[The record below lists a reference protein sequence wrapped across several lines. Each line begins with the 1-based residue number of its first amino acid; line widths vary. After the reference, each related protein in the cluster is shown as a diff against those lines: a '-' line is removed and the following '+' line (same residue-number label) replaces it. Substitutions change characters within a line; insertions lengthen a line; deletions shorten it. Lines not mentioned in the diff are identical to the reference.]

1 MKFLADVPIGRAT
14 VEFLRQAGHDVL
26 RSVDRLA
33 ATASDIELVELAIS
47 ENRAVLCFDLDFSA
61 IVATSGQRRPSVIT
75 FRTTRRKAAVVND
88 RLEQVLAEIEA
99 ELARGVLVTVEDSRV
114 RVRPLPIVH
123 R

>member
-33 ATASDIELVELAIS
+33 ATASDVELVEFAIR
-47 ENRAVLCFDLDFSA
+47 ENRAILCFDLDFSA
-61 IVATSGQRRPSVIT
+61 IVATSGQHRPSVIT
-75 FRTTRRKAAVVND
+75 FRTTRRKATVVND
-88 RLEQVLAEIEA
+88 RLKQVLAEIEA
-99 ELARGVLVTVEDSRV
+99 ELTRGVLVTVEDSRV
-114 RVRPLPIVH
+114 RVRPLPVVH